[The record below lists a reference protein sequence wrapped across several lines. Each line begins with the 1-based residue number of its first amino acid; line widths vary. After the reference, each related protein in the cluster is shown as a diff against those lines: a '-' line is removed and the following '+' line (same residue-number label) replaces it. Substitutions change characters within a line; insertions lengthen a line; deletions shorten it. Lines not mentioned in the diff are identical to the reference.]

1 MDMMKSLAL
10 AVPTDDVTLLM
21 FSRRLDTLETPRS
34 E

>member
-10 AVPTDDVTLLM
+10 AVPTDDVTL
-21 FSRRLDTLETPRS
+21 RRLDTLETPRS